1 MAILAKIRQRTLV
14 LILIIGLA
22 LFAFVISDVFNNS
35 DNGAKQPSSIGMVN
49 GESIPYNGFSRNVE
63 NILNQARG
71 SQSTIQVVN
80 NVWDQQLR
88 SELISQQ
95 LDELGVTIEKD
106 EIWNLMITNPNFTNN
121 PQFQDEAGVFVE
133 GKLREYINTLEAT
146 KNDKND
152 PSKAVEYQN
161 WLATEEFFIN
171 QAKQN
176 LYYNLVRSGSIAT
189 VKEGELAYRLENDK
203 VTFKYVQ
210 IPYSTINNDSLK
222 ITKGD
227 IQNYI
232 NNHKSLF
239 EEDAARDIQYV
250 YFEEKA
256 SKLDED
262 AAKADV
268 SDLIKGFEAAEDAE
282 AYATEHTDT
291 NENVEF
297 TYKNQLPK
305 DVAESLYATEVGNVF
320 GPYKVGDVY
329 KISKVLET
337 KQMPDSVMSRHILI
351 RFEGSAGADPDLKKT
366 KEEAQKQAD
375 SILAVVKRNKSK
387 FAAIAKEM
395 SDDGSKDKG
404 GDLGWYTNLT
414 GLTPTFK
421 EYIFENKTGDMGVVE
436 SPFGFHVIEIQDQ
449 KNVQK
454 TIKLVTITKLVE
466 SSEKTLS
473 DLFTTASKF
482 ESDAGK
488 SDNAFVDIAK
498 ENNYDVKP
506 VNKMKILDSRISGIP
521 TDQRQV
527 IRWTFEEDTKV
538 GDIKRFPVGS
548 GFLVVQLT
556 KKHAEGLATVEDASA
571 RVIQYLRDEKKAEII
586 KANNANNTTLEALA
600 AANNA
605 QVQTATSLSMSAPI
619 IPGGGE
625 EKKVVGAAFALAE
638 GKTSKLIAGTRGVY
652 MIQVTTK
659 TAAPAKDSY
668 LAEMNSLRTQRSSSA
683 TGTVFEALKSA
694 SDIEDNRSVFY

>member
-35 DNGAKQPSSIGMVN
+35 DNGAKQPSSIGTVN

-95 LDELGVTIEKD
+95 LEELGITIEKD

-121 PQFQDEAGVFVE
+121 PKFQDEAGVFVE
-133 GKLREYINTLEAT
+133 AKLREYINNLEAT
-146 KNDKND
+146 KNDTTD
-152 PSKAVEYQN
+152 PSKAIEYQN
-161 WLATEEFFIN
+161 WLATEEFFIS

-176 LYYNLVRSGSIAT
+176 LYYNLVKSGSIAT

-210 IPYSTINNDSLK
+210 IPYNTVKNDEVEIKKS
-222 ITKGD
+222 D
-227 IQNYI
+227 IKNYI
-232 NNHKSLF
+232 NTHKSLF
-239 EEDAARDIQYV
+239 EEDASRDIQYV

-256 SKLDED
+256 SKQDEEN
-262 AAKADV
+262 AK
-268 SDLIKGFEAAEDAE
+268 SDITELISRFTTAKDAE
-282 AYATEHTDT
+282 GYATEHTDT
-291 NENVEF
+291 NESADF
-297 TYKNQLPK
+297 KFKNQLPK
-305 DVAESLYATEVGNVF
+305 DVAENLYATEIGKVF
-320 GPYKVGDVY
+320 GPYKVGDSY
-329 KISKVLET
+329 KVSKVIET
-337 KQMPDSVMSRHILI
+337 KKMPDSVKSRHILI
-351 RFEGSAGADPDLKKT
+351 RYQGSAGADPDLKKT
-366 KEEAQKQAD
+366 KDEAKKQAD
-375 SILAVVKRNKSK
+375 SILAIVKRNKSK
-387 FAAIAKEM
+387 FAAIAEKM

-404 GDLGWYTNLT
+404 GDLGWYSNLT

-421 EYIFENKTGDMGVVE
+421 EYVFGNKKGDMGVVE

-449 KNVQK
+449 KNIQK
-454 TIKLVTITKLVE
+454 TIKLATITKLVE

-482 ESDAGK
+482 ESDASK

-498 ENNYDVKP
+498 ENSYEVKP
-506 VNKMKILDSRISGIP
+506 VNKMKILDSRISGVP
-521 TDQRQV
+521 VDQRQV
-527 IRWTFEEDTKV
+527 VRWIFEKDTKV

-556 KKHAEGLATVEDASA
+556 KKHEEGLTNVEDASA
-571 RVIQYLRDEKKAEII
+571 RVMQYLRDEKKAEII
-586 KANNANNTTLEALA
+586 KSKNKATTLTDLA
-600 AANNA
+600 AANNV
-605 QVQTATSLSMSAPI
+605 QIQTATSLSMSAPV
-619 IPGGGE
+619 IPGAGE

-638 GKTSKLIAGTRGVY
+638 GKTSKLIAGKRGVF
-652 MIQVTTK
+652 MIEVVKK
-659 TAAPAKDSY
+659 TPAVAKDSY
-668 LAEMNSLRTQRSSSA
+668 LAEMNTLRTQRSSSA
-683 TGTVFEALKSA
+683 TGTVFNALKSA
-694 SDIEDNRSVFY
+694 SEIEDNRSVFY